1 MWRSAKVVKAF
12 VGVMEFSGADF
23 SCLFA
28 TGFSIV
34 SVSAECIVKDYG
46 ARWVLQVKRVVAP
59 AVSGGRISVYLPLR
73 TAAAT
78 PFATGSLDRDDDYR
92 GS

>member
-12 VGVMEFSGADF
+12 VGATELSGADF

-28 TGFSIV
+28 AGFSIA

-46 ARWVLQVKRVVAP
+46 TRWVLQVKGV
-59 AVSGGRISVYLPLR
+59 
-73 TAAAT
+73 
-78 PFATGSLDRDDDYR
+78 
-92 GS
+92 